1 MKKRIIINSLERIDV
16 KKADQ
21 IMYINSC
28 GKYSTFVLLDKRKIT
43 SSMNLGSYLH
53 DLPEEMFVRI
63 HNSYVININYIQYIE
78 KVENWDLILTD
89 GTKIPISRRKKEEL
103 LNKL

>member
-16 KKADQ
+16 IKADQ

-28 GKYSTFVLLDKRKIT
+28 GKYSTFVLSDKRKIT
-43 SSMNLGSYLH
+43 SSMNLGSYLD

-78 KVENWDLILTD
+78 KGENWDLILTD
-89 GTKIPISRRKKEEL
+89 STKIPISRRKKEEL